1 MNPLTC
7 DEVAELAGAYALGLL
22 DADERAAIEAHLAEH
37 WHEEYASARAAV
49 LALASAAP
57 EAEPSPDLRARVL
70 DIARMEAKRESR
82 RWIPGLLSGAVAA
95 AIVLG
100 VLGFTGV
107 LTRDGDA
114 PQQLVVQNATSGAF
128 FDLTVGDGTKA
139 SIRLGGL
146 PARPGSEVYQVWWI
160 QEGQP
165 PKSLCVVGAD
175 RDGPWSWEVSV
186 RLAPGDT
193 IAVTIEPDGSR
204 TAPTTKPI
212 IAGQYN

>member
-57 EAEPSPDLRARVL
+57 EAEPSPELRTRVL
-70 DIARMEAKRESR
+70 DVARMEVRRESR
-82 RWIPGLLSGAVAA
+82 RWISGLLSGAAA
-95 AIVLG
+95 AAVILVIFGFAG
-100 VLGFTGV
+100 VLDRG
-107 LTRDGDA
+107 GDP
-114 PQQLVVQNATSGAF
+114 PQHLVVQNATSGAF
-128 FDLTVGDGTKA
+128 FDLTVADGTKA
-139 SIRLGGL
+139 NIRLGGM
-146 PARPGSEVYQVWWI
+146 PTRPGSEVYQVWWI
-160 QEGQP
+160 QDGQP

-175 RDGPWSWEVSV
+175 REGPWSWEVAV
-186 RLAPGDT
+186 RLTPGDT
-193 IAVTIEPDGSR
+193 IAVTIEPDGTR
-204 TAPTTKPI
+204 TAPTTTPI